1 MGATGRRIGGLA
13 LAAALVGAAGCGL
26 FRDAEI
32 SSMAPGE
39 ALMSGQLEC
48 WLEIE
53 FTGDPG
59 GSDRRDVVVEFDSLV
74 MPAPQRFD
82 WAFIAGADKVRRGE
96 WKGYKEN
103 EATSPD
109 ADPPLDVPIR
119 VRFALASY
127 ERMQL
132 QAGDELELTATL
144 YWGGKQHS
152 VSRGLGHVYH
162 AEGSAL

>member
-59 GSDRRDVVVEFDSLV
+59 DIDRREVVVEFDS
-74 MPAPQRFD
+74 
-82 WAFIAGADKVRRGE
+82 
-96 WKGYKEN
+96 
-103 EATSPD
+103 
-109 ADPPLDVPIR
+109 DPPLDVPIR